1 MLDIVYQNATHGR
14 AAGAETEV
22 IPLYGI
28 DPEKSLFAE
37 SRLSSESLF
46 ITIDYLHGNYA
57 QTAQSEGP
65 TSGQTAQ
72 QGQKTLLLLRR

>member
-37 SRLSSESLF
+37 SRLSPESLF

-57 QTAQSEGP
+57 QIAQSEWP

-72 QGQKTLLLLRR
+72 QGQKPLLLLRR